1 MHATPVCRQV
11 EQQTPQEHR
20 LARSAAGV
28 NPLAAVVDWKTI
40 RLGRTWAVGSAP
52 GQGISFRRP
61 TVRFVDHARCNV
73 GIDFGVR
80 VTMRA
85 QDLARVLAQER
96 RRARRIGREARVVGL
111 LGLPSRSA

>member
-20 LARSAAGV
+20 LARS
-28 NPLAAVVDWKTI
+28 AAVVDWKTI